1 VNVGCVL
8 LAAGAGKR
16 CGGEQL
22 LYEIGG
28 SSLIARAL
36 SLYAA
41 VPFSARVCV
50 VRGGAERISALALSA
65 GFHPAVNP
73 DAERGVGTS
82 VSAGTLAALE
92 RRPELDGI
100 LYAVGDQPYL
110 TRASVERLLDAFS
123 REPEKIVS
131 LSFGGER
138 GNPAVFPRALFSELA
153 ALDGD
158 VGGGAVIRRHPEQLL
173 LIEAGAAEELAD
185 IDVRPGPE
193 PKPKEEI

>member
-1 VNVGCVL
+1 MNVGCVL

-16 CGGEQL
+16 FGGEKL

-28 SSLIARAL
+28 SSLIVRAL

-41 VPFSARVCV
+41 LSFSARVCV
-50 VRGGAERISALALSA
+50 VRGGAERLAALACAA

-82 VSAGTLAALE
+82 VSVGTLAALE
-92 RRPELDGI
+92 RRPDLDGV

-110 TRASVERLLDAFS
+110 TRASVERLLDAFT
-123 REPEKIVS
+123 RAPDKIVS
-131 LSFGGER
+131 LSYGGER
-138 GNPAVFPRALFSELA
+138 GNPAVFPRALFTELA

-158 VGGGAVIRRHPEQLL
+158 VGGGAVIRRHPKKLL
-173 LIEAGAAEELAD
+173 LVEAAAAEELAD
-185 IDVRPGPE
+185 VDVRPESEPE
-193 PKPKEEI
+193 QKK